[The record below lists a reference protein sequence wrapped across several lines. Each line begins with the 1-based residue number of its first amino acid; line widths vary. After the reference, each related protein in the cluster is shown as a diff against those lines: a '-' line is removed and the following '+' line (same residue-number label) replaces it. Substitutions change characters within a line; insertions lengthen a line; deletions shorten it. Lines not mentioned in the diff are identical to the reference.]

1 MYDKINY
8 ITFINTYKQGIKVA
22 NLNYNV
28 FLIAVRNLKDTDT
41 DNVATS
47 SDIPNNCL
55 VWLVTTNVL
64 KSIII
69 ILFIFNTSSSKE
81 LFHWQSDINK
91 Y

>member
-1 MYDKINY
+1 MYDKIND
-8 ITFINTYKQGIKVA
+8 ISFINTYKQGIKVA